1 MRIRRDINSIPVRS
15 AAETWD
21 VIMGLVTGSGSI
33 DVEQLRKAGSTIGSV
48 ITDELPAERP
58 FILEGCGPQLRIYCR
73 FASKAMEGDD
83 AVDPLTW
90 NPTAGD
96 WTLHVPCDAEN
107 LSWVQSALKASAPRI
122 KVFDIAEADRFEED
136 AAAKPSSKHTA
147 GEIVVDWNVKD

>member
-21 VIMGLVTGSGSI
+21 AIMGLVTDSGSI
-33 DVEQLRKAGSTIGSV
+33 DVEQLRRAGSTIGSI
-48 ITDELPAERP
+48 ITDELPSERP
-58 FILEGCGPQLRIYCR
+58 FILEGCGPQLRVYCR

-83 AVDPLTW
+83 AIDPLTW

-107 LSWVQSALKASAPRI
+107 LNWVQSALKVSAPRI
-122 KVFDIAEADRFEED
+122 KAFDIAEADRFEKD
-136 AAAKPSSKHTA
+136 AEAKFVSKHTA
-147 GEIVVDWNVKD
+147 GEIVVDWTMKD

>member
-1 MRIRRDINSIPVRS
+1 MRVRRDINSIPVRS

-21 VIMGLVTGSGSI
+21 AIIELIIGSGSV

-48 ITDELPAERP
+48 ITDELPAEHP

-83 AVDPLTW
+83 AIDPLTW

-107 LSWVQSALKASAPRI
+107 LSWVQSALNASAPRV
-122 KVFDIAEADRFEED
+122 KVFDIAETDRFEEE
-136 AAAKPSSKHTA
+136 AEAKQSSKRAA